1 MPKLDELIRDL
12 CPDEVE
18 SVPLWSVTIWDK
30 KFSSVDRKKQPKIIN
45 YSYLLASDLFALQV
59 DGGDVFLLSTGE
71 QTGWTTKELAGEN
84 LREGEVVT
92 IPWGKSRPVTDCIK
106 YYKGKFVTADN
117 RIMTSN
123 DTKKL
128 SNKYL
133 YYWIMSQGRVID
145 TFYRGTGIKHPDM
158 AKVLDMLIQIPPL
171 EIQCEIV
178 RVLDDYTENIV
189 ELQNQL
195 TAEIT
200 ARQKQYEFYR
210 DKLLTFDVLRG
221 GTINFYQRTLG
232 ELFDFR
238 NGLSKGKEFFG
249 KGTPFVRY
257 TDVYNHRTLRKKD
270 ITALVEC
277 TEDEKERL
285 KVSRGD
291 VLFTRTSE
299 TAEDIGW
306 SSVMLD
312 DMDNCVFNGF
322 TIKATPKT
330 KELLPEYCAY
340 CFSTADFRQY
350 VTKHCAFTTR
360 ASLTGNTIA
369 QYRMTIPPLDIQ
381 SRIVNVL
388 DNFEKICSDLNI
400 GLPAE
405 IEARQKQY
413 EYYRDKLLTFAETGN
428 TMLSRAEQSRALIKL
443 LQYVFG
449 YAVVTLEDIAENC
462 DSMRKPVTS
471 GKREAGEYP
480 YYGASGI
487 VDYVKDYIFDGDYL
501 LVSED
506 GANLLAR
513 STPIAFSIS
522 GKNWV
527 NNHAHVLKFGCYETR
542 RFVEFYLNSI
552 DLAPYISGGAQ
563 PKLNQK
569 NLNRIEIP
577 LPSQERQKYIVD
589 ILDRFDAICN
599 DLTSG
604 LPAEIEAR
612 QKQYEYYRDKLLTF
626 KEVAAT

>member
-1 MPKLDELIRDL
+1 MSRLDELVQEL
-12 CPDEVE
+12 CPNGVTYKKLVDAVSIERGKRVVR
-18 SVPLWSVTIWDK
+18 SQLSTSGKYPVYQNSLTPLGYHTDC
-30 KFSSVDRKKQPKIIN
+30 N
-45 YSYLLASDLFALQV
+45 YSANTTFIIVAGAAGEIGFSDRAFWAADDCFAIICPEGVLNRYVYHLLLNNQNQ
-59 DGGDVFLLSTGE
+59 LLS
-71 QTGWTTKELAGEN
+71 KVRKASIPRLSRSAIEN
-84 LREGEVVT
+84 LV
-92 IPWGKSRPVTDCIK
+92 IPV
-106 YYKGKFVTADN
+106 
-117 RIMTSN
+117 
-123 DTKKL
+123 
-128 SNKYL
+128 
-133 YYWIMSQGRVID
+133 
-145 TFYRGTGIKHPDM
+145 
-158 AKVLDMLIQIPPL
+158 PPL
-171 EIQCEIV
+171 EIQREIV
-178 RVLDDYTENIV
+178 RILDNFTN
-189 ELQNQL
+189 L
-195 TAEIT
+195 TAELTAELT
-200 ARQKQYEFYR
+200 ARKAQYSHYR
-210 DKLLTFDVLRG
+210 DKLLSYTS
-221 GTINFYQRTLG
+221 TAQIEKLG
-232 ELFDFR
+232 DTCEMKAGKAIAS
-238 NGLSKGKEFFG
+238 GLIS
-249 KGTPFVRY
+249 
-257 TDVYNHRTLRKKD
+257 D
-270 ITALVEC
+270 EC
-277 TEDEKERL
+277 TEETPIKCYGGNGVRGYVKNANENGSYPIIGRQGALCGNVKYAEGQFYATEHAVVVKPKEKYNPRFL
-285 KVSRGD
+285 YHLLTNMDLNQYKSAGAQPGLAVKNI
-291 VLFTRTSE
+291 
-299 TAEDIGW
+299 AEL
-306 SSVMLD
+306 VAP
-312 DMDNCVFNGF
+312 V
-322 TIKATPKT
+322 
-330 KELLPEYCAY
+330 
-340 CFSTADFRQY
+340 
-350 VTKHCAFTTR
+350 
-360 ASLTGNTIA
+360 
-369 QYRMTIPPLDIQ
+369 PPLNVQ
-381 SRIVNVL
+381 NRIVNVL

-413 EYYRDKLLTFAETGN
+413 EYYRDKLLTFVETGN
-428 TMLSRAEQSRALIKL
+428 TILSRAEQSRAEQSRALIKL

>member
-1 MPKLDELIRDL
+1 MSKLDKLLREL
-12 CPDEVE
+12 CPDGVEYKRFDEVCTLNARIGWQRLTKAE
-18 SVPLWSVTIWDK
+18 YMSKGDYLLITGTDFTETHEIDYSTCVYVTEE
-30 KFSSVDRKKQPKIIN
+30 RYKQDPKIQLKNGDILITKDGTLGKVAQVKGLAMPATLN
-45 YSYLLASDLFALQV
+45 GGVFVVRCKDSSLENRFILHYLLSNHFQSVVEQQKTGSTISHLTQTLFSRLM
-59 DGGDVFLLSTGE
+59 
-71 QTGWTTKELAGEN
+71 
-84 LREGEVVT
+84 
-92 IPWGKSRPVTDCIK
+92 IP
-106 YYKGKFVTADN
+106 
-117 RIMTSN
+117 
-123 DTKKL
+123 
-128 SNKYL
+128 
-133 YYWIMSQGRVID
+133 
-145 TFYRGTGIKHPDM
+145 
-158 AKVLDMLIQIPPL
+158 IPPL
-171 EIQCEIV
+171 EIQREIV
-178 RVLDDYTENIV
+178 RILDNFTN
-189 ELQNQL
+189 L
-195 TAEIT
+195 TAELT
-200 ARQKQYEFYR
+200 KELTDRKVQYAYYR
-210 DKLLTFDVLRG
+210 NKFLYFDESSASLKSIGDICNIVVG
-221 GTINFYQRTLG
+221 GEPPADCIKG
-232 ELFDFR
+232 E
-238 NGLSKGKEFFG
+238 SKDSSHMFPVWGNGKEAYGYSGTYKIDRDAVVISSIGANTGAVYYRKAFF
-249 KGTPFVRY
+249 TP
-257 TDVYNHRTLRKKD
+257 
-270 ITALVEC
+270 II
-277 TEDEKERL
+277 RL
-285 KVSRGD
+285 KVVMPKDNQLSSRFLFH
-291 VLFTRTSE
+291 VLSA
-299 TAEDIGW
+299 TAIKSKS
-306 SSVMLD
+306 SSVPNM
-312 DMDNCVFNGF
+312 NANE
-322 TIKATPKT
+322 IKAIKIP
-330 KELLPEYCAY
+330 
-340 CFSTADFRQY
+340 
-350 VTKHCAFTTR
+350 V
-360 ASLTGNTIA
+360 
-369 QYRMTIPPLDIQ
+369 PPLDVQ
-381 SRIVNVL
+381 NRIVNVL

-413 EYYRDKLLTFAETGN
+413 EYYRDKLLTFAENGN
-428 TMLSRAEQSRALIKL
+428 TILSRAEQSRAEQSRAEQSRALIKL

-527 NNHAHVLKFGCYETR
+527 NNHAHVLKFDCYETR

-612 QKQYEYYRDKLLTF
+612 QKQYEYYRDKLLNF
-626 KEVAAT
+626 GK